1 MKKILF
7 ICHGNICRSIMAE
20 FIFKDMVRKAGREDE
35 FEAASRATSRDD
47 SDIDLIV
54 EFREPVSILSL
65 AMLRDA
71 LMEAWGLDVDIVHGP
86 IRDTDI
92 LEVGKTVELYAA

>member
-1 MKKILF
+1 MTIERMKSIISNIADQYGISRVDLF
-7 ICHGNICRSIMAE
+7 G
-20 FIFKDMVRKAGREDE
+20 
-35 FEAASRATSRDD
+35 SRAAGTNRDD